1 MVQAMA
7 QGMIGR
13 VVIVTG
19 GSDGIGRATA
29 VELAKQG
36 AHVVICARRP
46 DVLEEARAE
55 VAIVGNV
62 EAHILDVGD
71 ADAYAA
77 FVADVARRHGRLDG
91 LVNNAMA
98 VSYKTIADLTL
109 DDWRHDFRINADAV
123 FVGTQAAMRVMIAQG
138 SGAIV
143 NISSLNGL
151 RAMPAMASYSASKA
165 ALVHFSAVAAAEAA
179 PHGVRVNVVAPG
191 QIMTPATE
199 AFAAADPERNARVS
213 KTIPMGR
220 GGRPEEIARAVR
232 FLLSDD
238 ASFITGACLPVDGGK
253 LQQLFVPE

>member
-1 MVQAMA
+1 MTQAMA
-7 QGMIGR
+7 GK

-29 VELAKQG
+29 VELAREG
-36 AHVVICARRP
+36 AHVVICARRK
-46 DVLEEARAE
+46 DVLA
-55 VAIVGNV
+55 
-62 EAHILDVGD
+62 EAHQAVAAAGSVESHVLDVGD
-71 ADAYAA
+71 AEGFAA
-77 FVADVARRHGRLDG
+77 FVAGVATRHSRLDG

-98 VSYKTIADLTL
+98 VSYKMIADLTL

-123 FVGTQAAMRVMIAQG
+123 FIGTQAAMRVMIPQG

-199 AFAAADPERNARVS
+199 AFAAADPDRNARVS
-213 KTIPMGR
+213 GAIPMGR
-220 GGRPEEIARAVR
+220 GGRPEEIAHAVR

-253 LQQLFVPE
+253 LQQLYVPA